1 MNFNNQNPQNKQTKR
16 TLLLIVLVVLCS
28 SVFGFTGGYLANQSS
43 SGVTINQVTGKA
55 SSKASK
61 SDVSSVASKCGASV
75 VEIKTESV
83 SSGDS
88 MFGQYV
94 SEGAGSGVIISKDGY
109 IVTNNHVIDNASSI
123 SVRTTDGKDYE
134 AQLIG
139 KDADSDLA
147 VIKIKADNL
156 TPATFGDSS
165 KLEVGDVAIAIGN
178 PLGELGGTVTEGIIS
193 ALDRQID
200 VGGTTMTL
208 LQTDASISP
217 GNSGGGLFNA
227 DGNLIGIVNAKY
239 SSNSTSSGSVEG
251 IGFAIPI
258 NQTTDIIDQLIS
270 NGSVTNRPVLGVSLY
285 DYTNN
290 SNYYMGDN
298 SDKETGV
305 YIVQIVNGG
314 AADKAG
320 LKEGDRIVSVD
331 GKEVSSSS
339 EVKAAISKHKI
350 GDKIQVKVNRDGKEK
365 ECTITLQGSTNN

>member
-1 MNFNNQNPQNKQTKR
+1 
-16 TLLLIVLVVLCS
+16 
-28 SVFGFTGGYLANQSS
+28 
-43 SGVTINQVTGKA
+43 
-55 SSKASK
+55 
-61 SDVSSVASKCGASV
+61 
-75 VEIKTESV
+75 
-83 SSGDS
+83 

-314 AADKAG
+314 AADIAG

>member
-1 MNFNNQNPQNKQTKR
+1 MNFNNQNLQNKQTKR

-75 VEIKTESV
+75 VEIKTEAV

-139 KDADSDLA
+139 KDANSDLA

-320 LKEGDRIVSVD
+320 LKEGDRIESVD

>member
-61 SDVSSVASKCGASV
+61 SDVSSVASKCGTSV
-75 VEIKTESV
+75 VEIKTEAV

-331 GKEVSSSS
+331 GKEVSTSS